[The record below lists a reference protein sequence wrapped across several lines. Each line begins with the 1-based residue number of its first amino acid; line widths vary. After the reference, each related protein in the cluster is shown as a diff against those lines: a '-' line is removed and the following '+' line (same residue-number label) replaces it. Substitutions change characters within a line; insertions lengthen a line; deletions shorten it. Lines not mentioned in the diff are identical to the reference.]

1 MRRIASH
8 KHVSKNFSKVCADC
22 SDNKFDRSVR
32 GARERWAMMTVVSE
46 SEDDIESSGNER
58 RRGLR
63 ISQHR
68 PIKVFESASGR
79 YIGGQTEDVS
89 TTGLRIELPASAP
102 VVPGKIVSIHVG
114 ANAAGQSLANRRQ
127 MIPARV
133 VWTRRLAADRARLIA
148 GVEFIAHVAAHLD
161 AA

>member
-1 MRRIASH
+1 
-8 KHVSKNFSKVCADC
+8 
-22 SDNKFDRSVR
+22 
-32 GARERWAMMTVVSE
+32 MMTVVSE
-46 SEDDIESSGNER
+46 TEDAIESSGNER

-114 ANAAGQSLANRRQ
+114 LSAAGQTLANRRQ

-133 VWTRRLAADRARLIA
+133 VWTRRLMSDRAKMVA
-148 GVEFIAHVAAHLD
+148 GVEFLASIAAHLD